1 MGELGTSDRGYA
13 PSGLANPSVVEGV
26 RARLIESQALNAIPR
41 FEDATFLCSVKGA
54 RITPGGDL
62 DITLAVPP
70 SQKYSAMPLTDAV
83 GIQVLV
89 RAQRKRRTSTFTLG
103 HQPGEPDDQ
112 EIA

>member
-1 MGELGTSDRGYA
+1 MGELGEA
-13 PSGLANPSVVEGV
+13 PGRYGAVGLANPSVVEGV
-26 RARLIESQALNAIPR
+26 RARLIEAQSLNAIPR

-83 GIQVLV
+83 GIQVLI
-89 RAQRKRRTSTFTLG
+89 RAQRKRRTPTFTLG
-103 HQPGEPDDQ
+103 APDDQ